1 MYFNYLSKLL
11 LNHILK
17 YNLLNQNHALTD
29 LILFVI
35 KVSLFFKIIQLSFVM
50 SFKQLYFKNIKYLS
64 IYPKYL
70 LFTVVL
76 VYLIYFTHYLLHI
89 I

>member
-29 LILFVI
+29 LILFMI
-35 KVSLFFKIIQLSFVM
+35 KVGLFFKIIQLSFVM
-50 SFKQLYFKNIKYLS
+50 CFKQLYFKNIKYLS
-64 IYPKYL
+64 IHPKYL
-70 LFTVVL
+70 FFTVVL
-76 VYLIYFTHYLLHI
+76 VYFIYFTHYLLHI